1 MDSETVCVFLY
12 CNSGM
17 YPDDIIPGEVSGT
30 ETDGVA
36 SKQLMKEIES
46 AVDGVGVGYPR
57 ILRLCRCV
65 SKLLQSQSRR

>member
-1 MDSETVCVFLY
+1 MFFLY

-17 YPDDIIPGEVSGT
+17 YPGDIIPGEVSGT
-30 ETDGVA
+30 ERDDGVA